1 MGDINEI
8 NRQLAAVVDELNATP
23 STDFARRH
31 ELRTRQDEL
40 RELAAQHR
48 TDFDDSRS
56 SADLEAELAARRA
69 QLDAL
74 AEAGIDLVTQAGGGS
89 GTAGSYTSAS
99 EGALN
104 AKIRE
109 ANDADTIRAR
119 IAKLEELLRR
129 RRHEAAGDESA

>member
-1 MGDINEI
+1 MSDVNEI
-8 NRQLAAVVDELNATP
+8 NRRLAAVVDELNATP
-23 STDFARRH
+23 TTDFAKRH

-40 RELAAQHR
+40 RALAARHR

-56 SADLEAELAARRA
+56 SADLGAELAARRA

-89 GTAGSYTSAS
+89 GTAGSYTSAG

-119 IAKLEELLRR
+119 IAKLEELLSGRR
-129 RRHEAAGDESA
+129 DEGAGGESA